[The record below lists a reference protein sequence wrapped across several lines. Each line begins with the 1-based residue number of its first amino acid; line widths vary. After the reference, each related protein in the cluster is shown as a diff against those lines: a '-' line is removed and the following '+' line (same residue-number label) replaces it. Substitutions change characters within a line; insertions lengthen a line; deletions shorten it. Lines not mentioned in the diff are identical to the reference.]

1 MNLESGR
8 RLGPYEIVS
17 LLGAGGMGEVYRAR
31 DTRLDRIVAIKVL
44 PAHLMASDAS
54 RARFEREARAISAL
68 SHPNICALY
77 DVGREGD
84 TEYLVMEYLEGETLA
99 DRLARGPLPR
109 SQFVKLG
116 AQIAEALQHAHRAGI
131 VHRDLKPGNIMIT
144 NGGAKLLDFGL
155 AKFADPISEPLDQE
169 ETATRRDPLTAAG
182 TVVGTYQYMS
192 PEQIEGRP
200 LDHRTDIFSL
210 GVILYEMA
218 TGRRPF
224 AGSSRVTLIASI
236 LSSDPVS
243 IRSLQP
249 DSPPDV
255 ERIIFTA
262 LQKNPEERWQTSQ
275 DIALQLRW
283 IAESSNSGADR
294 VASTRPTRRPS
305 AFLLPLLLIAAA
317 ALLTFGATRWFA
329 GRSDATRASLHLW
342 LPPAMIPMRDYESG
356 NFALSPDGRMLCL
369 EASTAGGSAAL
380 FLRNLDSY
388 AIRKIDGT
396 EGSSGAFWSSDGA
409 WIAFAARGK
418 LWKTK
423 ISGGAAPESL
433 CNVSAAGA
441 VGSWQGHTIL
451 FAESAGGRRQ
461 IFRISDSGGEPVAV
475 THLVGATQ
483 WRHSWPLL
491 LPDGEHFLYLSYL
504 ADSIDRQLMFASLK
518 SPEQSV
524 VMRNGSMVRL
534 VGDQLFFVRDARLLS
549 QHFDAVHGAV
559 TGDPIALASDVSYF
573 YPTARA
579 DFDAA
584 GGTVVYRTDTSIGRL
599 ALVNRNGIETR
610 VIDDKHMFYD
620 FGLSADGGKAA
631 VSVVNR
637 DTGLADIWI
646 YDLTRAIRER
656 FASEPWHEVAPVWS
670 PDGSFIVYSEAAGG
684 TFPHIV
690 RRGFL
695 DSKATDI
702 SPRGP
707 FQFAGSFTPDGQT
720 LFYVRE
726 DARTKADIFRLDMKT
741 RASFPV
747 LTSNAIE
754 ATPQVSPDGKW
765 LAYTSDATG
774 DAQVYLMNVAGGD
787 VRPIRIST
795 NGGEDPRWRRDG
807 GEIIYRTAEGAI
819 VSAVPGPS
827 GRWDD
832 ATTHE
837 LFRVPDVRRFAVLP
851 DGQSF
856 LLQRGS
862 PGPSDSIYHVI
873 LGLH

>member
-8 RLGPYEIVS
+8 RLGPYEIVT

-44 PAHLMASDAS
+44 PVHLTANDAS

-77 DVGREGD
+77 DVGRDGD
-84 TEYLVMEYLEGETLA
+84 TEYLVMEYLEGQTLA
-99 DRLARGPLPR
+99 DKLARGPLPR
-109 SQFVKLG
+109 SQCLKFG

-131 VHRDLKPGNIMIT
+131 VHRDLKPGNIMIA

-155 AKFADPISEPLDQE
+155 AKFADPVSQPLDQD
-169 ETATRRDPLTAAG
+169 ETATRREPLTAEG

-210 GVILYEMA
+210 GVILYEMV
-218 TGRRPF
+218 TGKRPF
-224 AGSSRVTLIASI
+224 LGSSRATLIASI

-249 DSPPDV
+249 DAPPDL
-255 ERIIFTA
+255 ERIILTA
-262 LQKNPEERWQTSQ
+262 LQKNPEERWQTAQ
-275 DIALQLRW
+275 DVAMQLRW
-283 IAESSNSGADR
+283 SGESSQGGADR
-294 VASTRPTRRPS
+294 AALPRRRSP
-305 AFLLPLLLIAAA
+305 FLLPLLLMLAA
-317 ALLTFGATRWFA
+317 ALLTFAAMRWFGGPRPA
-329 GRSDATRASLHLW
+329 ATRASLHLW
-342 LPPAMIPMRDYESG
+342 LPPAMHPVRFYESV
-356 NFALSPDGRMLCL
+356 NFALSPDGRTLCFN
-369 EASTAGGSAAL
+369 ASSGGASAL
-380 FLRNLDSY
+380 FLRSLDSF
-388 AIRKIDGT
+388 AIRKVEGT

-418 LWKTK
+418 LWKMR
-423 ISGGAAPESL
+423 ISGGAAPEAL
-433 CNVSAAGA
+433 CDVSALGA

-451 FAESAGGRRQ
+451 FADSAGGRPQ
-461 IFRISDSGGEPVAV
+461 IFRISDAGGDPVAV
-475 THLVGATQ
+475 TQLRARQ
-483 WRHSWPLL
+483 WRHSWPRL
-491 LPDGEHFLYLSYL
+491 LPDGEHFFYLSNL

-524 VMRNGSMVRL
+524 VARNTSMVRL
-534 VGDQLFFVRDARLLS
+534 LGDQLLFVRDARLLS
-549 QHFDAVHGAV
+549 QHFDAAHGTL
-559 TGDPIALASDVSYF
+559 TGDPVALASDVSFF
-573 YPTARA
+573 YPTGRA

-584 GGTVVYRTDTSIGRL
+584 GGTLVYRTDTSIGRL
-599 ALVNRNGIETR
+599 AVVNRNGIETR
-610 VIDDKHMFYD
+610 VIDDRNVFYD
-620 FGLSADGGKAA
+620 FGLAHDGSKAA

-646 YDLTRAIRER
+646 YDLVRGVRER
-656 FASEPWHEVAPVWS
+656 FTTEPWHEVTPVWP

-684 TFPHIV
+684 TLPHIV
-690 RRGFL
+690 RRGFT
-695 DSKATDI
+695 DATSTDV

-707 FQFAGSFTPDGQT
+707 FQFAGSFTPDGRT

-726 DARTKADIFRLDMKT
+726 DGRRQADIFTLDMKT
-741 RASFPV
+741 RRSSPV
-747 LTSNAIE
+747 LSSNSSEQSPA
-754 ATPQVSPDGKW
+754 VSPDGKW
-765 LAYTSDATG
+765 LAYDSDSTG
-774 DAQVYLMNVAGGD
+774 NSEVYLMSIAGGD

-795 NGGEDPRWRRDG
+795 AGGGNPQWRRDG
-807 GEIIYRTAEGAI
+807 REIVYRSAEGAI
-819 VSAVPGPS
+819 ISAVPGPS

-832 ATTHE
+832 ASTHE
-837 LFRVPDVRRFAVLP
+837 LFRVPDLRHFAILP

-862 PGPSDSIYHVI
+862 PGPADSIYHVV
-873 LGLH
+873 LGLQ

>member
-8 RLGPYEIVS
+8 RLGPYEIVT

-31 DTRLDRIVAIKVL
+31 DTRLDRIVAVKVL
-44 PAHLMASDAS
+44 PAHLIANDAS

-77 DVGREGD
+77 DVGRDGD
-84 TEYLVMEYLEGETLA
+84 TEYLVMEYLEGQTLA
-99 DRLARGPLPR
+99 DLLARGPLPR

-131 VHRDLKPGNIMIT
+131 IHRDLKPGNIMIT
-144 NGGAKLLDFGL
+144 NSGAKLLDFGL
-155 AKFADPISEPLDQE
+155 AKFADPVSEPLDQQD
-169 ETATRRDPLTAAG
+169 TATRREALTADG
-182 TVVGTYQYMS
+182 MVVGTYQYMS

-200 LDHRTDIFSL
+200 VDHRTDIFAL

-224 AGSSRVTLIASI
+224 GGATRTTLIASI

-249 DSPPDV
+249 DSPADL
-255 ERIIFTA
+255 ERIILTA
-262 LQKNPEERWQTSQ
+262 LQKNPEERWQTAQ

-283 IAESSNSGADR
+283 SGEPQTGERA
-294 VASTRPTRRPS
+294 ASTPPARRTS
-305 AFLLPLLLIAAA
+305 ALLFPVLLMAAA
-317 ALLTFGATRWFA
+317 ALLTFAAMRWIAGVRPAATK
-329 GRSDATRASLHLW
+329 ASLHLW
-342 LPPAMIPMRDYESG
+342 LPPAIHPTRFYESG
-356 NFALSPDGRMLCL
+356 NFALSPDGRMLCFS
-369 EASTAGGSAAL
+369 ASSGAGNTL
-380 FLRNLDSY
+380 FLRSLDSF

-423 ISGGAAPESL
+423 ISGGAAPEPL
-433 CNVSAAGA
+433 CDVSVAGA

-451 FAESAGGRRQ
+451 FADSAGGRPQ
-461 IFRISDSGGEPVAV
+461 IFRVPDAGGDAVAV
-475 THLVGATQ
+475 TQLRDSRQ
-483 WRHSWPLL
+483 WRHSWPRL
-491 LPDGEHFLYLSYL
+491 LPDEEHFFYLSYL

-518 SPEQSV
+518 SPEQFV
-524 VMRNGSMVRL
+524 VMRNESMVRL
-534 VGDQLFFVRDARLLS
+534 VGDQLFFVRDAKLLS
-549 QHFDAVHGAV
+549 QHFDAARHTL
-559 TGDPIALASDVSYF
+559 TGDPVALASDVSYF
-573 YPTARA
+573 YPTGRA

-584 GGTVVYRTDTSIGRL
+584 GGTLVYRTDTSTGRL
-599 ALVNRNGIETR
+599 ALVNRNGVETR
-610 VIDDKHMFYD
+610 VIDDKNVYFD
-620 FGLSADGGKAA
+620 FGLSPDGGKAA
-631 VSVVNR
+631 VSVINR
-637 DTGLADIWI
+637 DTGFADIWI
-646 YDLTRAIRER
+646 YDLARGIRER
-656 FASEPWHEVAPVWS
+656 FTSEPWHEVTPVWS

-690 RRGFL
+690 RRGF
-695 DSKATDI
+695 TDAKPI
-702 SPRGP
+702 DVSTRGP

-720 LFYVRE
+720 VFYVRE
-726 DARTKADIFRLDMKT
+726 DARRQADIFSLDMKT
-741 RASFPV
+741 GRSSPV
-747 LTSNAIE
+747 LSSKDNESNPA
-754 ATPQVSPDGKW
+754 VSPDGKW
-765 LAYTSDATG
+765 LAYTADSTG
-774 DAQVYLMNVAGGD
+774 EGEVYLMSLAGGD
-787 VRPIRIST
+787 ARPIRIST
-795 NGGEDPRWRRDG
+795 NGGDNPRWRRDG
-807 GEIIYRTAEGAI
+807 REIVYRGAQGAV

-837 LFRVPDVRRFAVLP
+837 LFRLPDLHHFAVLP

-856 LLQRGS
+856 LVQRGS
-862 PGPSDSIYHVI
+862 PGPSDSIYHVV

>member
-44 PAHLMASDAS
+44 PAHLMASEAS

-68 SHPNICALY
+68 SHPNICALF

-155 AKFADPISEPLDQE
+155 AKFADPVSAPLDEE
-169 ETATRRDPLTAAG
+169 ETATRRDPLTAEG

-218 TGRRPF
+218 TGKRPF
-224 AGSSRVTLIASI
+224 GGSSRVTLIASI

-262 LQKNPEERWQTSQ
+262 LQKNPEERWQTAQ

-283 IAESSNSGADR
+283 IAESSNSAADR
-294 VASTRPTRRPS
+294 VASTRPAWRIS

-329 GRSDATRASLHLW
+329 SRPAATTASLHLW
-342 LPPAMIPMRDYESG
+342 LPPDIRPMRFYESV
-356 NFALSPDGRMLCL
+356 NFALSPDGRTLCFNAATGG
-369 EASTAGGSAAL
+369 ASAL
-380 FLRNLDSY
+380 FLRDLDSY
-388 AIRKIDGT
+388 AIRKIEGT
-396 EGSSGAFWSSDGA
+396 EGSSGGAFWSSDGA

-423 ISGGAAPESL
+423 ISGGAAPEPL
-433 CNVSAAGA
+433 CDVSAGGA

-451 FAESAGGRRQ
+451 FGDSAGGRNQ
-461 IFRISDSGGEPVAV
+461 ILRVSDAGGDPVAV
-475 THLVGATQ
+475 TQLRDRQ
-483 WRHSWPLL
+483 WRHSWPRL
-491 LPDGEHFLYLSYL
+491 LPDGEHFFYLSYVG
-504 ADSIDRQLMFASLK
+504 DSIDRQLMYASLK
-518 SPEQSV
+518 SPEETV
-524 VMRNGSMVRL
+524 VMRNSSVVRL
-534 VGDQLFFVRDARLLS
+534 VGDQLIFVRDAKLLS

-559 TGDPIALASDVSYF
+559 TGDPVVVASDVSYF
-573 YPTARA
+573 YPTARG

-584 GGTVVYRTDTSIGRL
+584 GGTIVYRTDTSIGRL
-599 ALVNRNGIETR
+599 ALVNRNGVETR
-610 VIDDKHMFYD
+610 VIDDKNVFYD
-620 FGLSADGGKAA
+620 FGLSPDGGKAA

-646 YDLTRAIRER
+646 YDLARGVRER
-656 FASEPWHEVAPVWS
+656 FASEPWHEVTPVWS
-670 PDGSFIVYSEAAGG
+670 PDNSFIVYSEAAGG

-690 RRGFL
+690 RRGFN
-695 DSKATDI
+695 DAKPADVT
-702 SPRGP
+702 PRGP
-707 FQFAGSFTPDGQT
+707 FQFPGSFTPDGQT
-720 LFYVRE
+720 LFYLRSGPQ
-726 DARTKADIFRLDMKT
+726 TKGDIFRLDMKT
-741 RASFPV
+741 KASLPV
-747 LTSNAIE
+747 LATTAME
-754 ATPQVSPDGKW
+754 AAPAVSPDGKW

-774 DAQVYLMNVAGGD
+774 DAQVYLMSLAGGD
-787 VRPIRIST
+787 VRPIRISP
-795 NGGEDPRWRRDG
+795 NGGRNPQWRRDG
-807 GEIIYRTAEGAI
+807 GEIVYRGAQGAI
-819 VSAVPGPS
+819 ISAVAGAS

-837 LFRVPDVRRFAVLP
+837 LFRVPDLLNYALLP

-856 LLQRGS
+856 LVQRGS
-862 PGPSDSIYHVI
+862 PGPSDSIYHI
-873 LGLH
+873 TLGFH

>member
-44 PAHLMASDAS
+44 PAHLTANEGS

-77 DVGREGD
+77 DVGRDGD
-84 TEYLVMEYLEGETLA
+84 TEYLVMEYLEGQTLG
-99 DRLARGPLPR
+99 DLLARGPLPR
-109 SQFVKLG
+109 NQFVKLG

-131 VHRDLKPGNIMIT
+131 IHRDLKPGNIMIT

-155 AKFADPISEPLDQE
+155 AKFADPVSEPLDQQ
-169 ETATRRDPLTAAG
+169 ETATRREPLTADG

-218 TGRRPF
+218 TGKRPF
-224 AGSSRVTLIASI
+224 GGSSRVTLIAAI

-249 DSPPDV
+249 DATPDL
-255 ERIIFTA
+255 ERIILTA
-262 LQKNPEERWQTSQ
+262 LQKDPEERWQTAQ

-283 IAESSNSGADR
+283 SGEPSHADDR
-294 VASTRPTRRPS
+294 AISAPPARRKS
-305 AFLLPLLLIAAA
+305 ALLFPLLLMVAA
-317 ALLTFGATRWFA
+317 ALLTFGAMRWFA
-329 GRSDATRASLHLW
+329 GRRPDATTASLHLW
-342 LPPAMIPMRDYESG
+342 LPPDMHPSRFYESG
-356 NFALSPDGRMLCL
+356 NFALSPDGRTLCFN
-369 EASTAGGSAAL
+369 ASNGGAGAL
-380 FLRNLDSY
+380 FLRSLDSY
-388 AIRKIDGT
+388 AIRKIEGT
-396 EGSSGAFWSSDGA
+396 EGASAAWWSSDGA

-418 LWKTK
+418 LWKMK

-433 CNVSAAGA
+433 CNISVDGA

-451 FAESAGGRRQ
+451 FAESAGGRRE
-461 IFRISDSGGEPVAV
+461 IFRISDSGGEPAAV
-475 THLVGATQ
+475 THLRETQ

-491 LPDGEHFLYLSYL
+491 LPDGEHYFYL
-504 ADSIDRQLMFASLK
+504 AYLGDSIERQLMFASLK
-518 SPEQSV
+518 SPQQSV
-524 VMRNGSMVRL
+524 VLRNESMVRL
-534 VGDQLFFVRDARLLS
+534 VGDQLFFVRDAKLLT

-559 TGDPIALASDVSYF
+559 SGDPVALASDVSYF
-573 YPTARA
+573 YPTGRA

-584 GGTVVYRTDTSIGRL
+584 GGTLVYRTDTSIGRL
-599 ALVNRNGIETR
+599 ALVNRNGVETR
-610 VIDDKHMFYD
+610 VIDDKNVFYD
-620 FGLSADGGKAA
+620 FGLSSDGGKAA

-646 YDLTRAIRER
+646 YDLIRGIRER
-656 FASEPWHEVAPVWS
+656 FSSEPWHEVTPVWS

-690 RRGFL
+690 RRGF
-695 DSKATDI
+695 TDAKTTEI
-702 SPRGP
+702 SSRGP

-726 DARTKADIFRLDMKT
+726 DAQNRADIFRLDMKT
-741 RASFPV
+741 RASFPL
-747 LTSNAIE
+747 LTSSAME
-754 ATPQVSPDGKW
+754 TTPEVSPDGKW

-774 DAQVYLMNVAGGD
+774 DDQVYLVNVAGGD
-787 VRPIRIST
+787 LRPTRIST
-795 NGGEDPRWRRDG
+795 SGGEAPRWRRDG
-807 GEIIYRTAEGAI
+807 REIIYRTAEGAI
-819 VSAVPGPS
+819 VSAVPGPA
-827 GRWDD
+827 GRWND
-832 ATTHE
+832 ATAHE
-837 LFRVPDVRRFAVLP
+837 LFRVPDLLGFAVLP

-856 LLQRGS
+856 LVQRGS
-862 PGPSDSIYHVI
+862 PGPSDSIYHVV